1 MELTEKIKNKS
12 YNKSIDSHLLKTY
25 QEYLCLAVLKYA
37 CGGEYQSFHHAD
49 APDLQDQNNRVGI
62 EVTQAIEPKDA
73 QTSGEHI
80 RFFESSDKNIRAKSR
95 SKIESNGGM
104 LFENGVLI
112 TKTKTAK
119 EIEDTI
125 VGAYTRKC
133 AMIPEYKKNGFQTL
147 GLCIYNQE
155 HLSSDIQKQCF
166 SWLKDAQNESIPQYD
181 FAIIVHFMGVMIFD
195 FNKAEIKSYE
205 IEEDV
210 MDTLGVLARMT
221 AEGEVKEDDPIWL

>member
-1 MELTEKIKNKS
+1 MELTDRIKNRSYSKS
-12 YNKSIDSHLLKTY
+12 LDSHLWKTY
-25 QEYLCLAVLKYA
+25 QEFLCLAVLKYVF
-37 CGGEYQSFHHAD
+37 GNEFQSFHHAD

-80 RFFESSDKNIRAKSR
+80 RFFESDNKNVRAKSR

-104 LFENGVLI
+104 LFENGVLV

-133 AMIPEYKKNGFQTL
+133 AMIPEYQKNGFHTL
-147 GLCIYNQE
+147 GLCIYHQE

-166 SWLKDAQNESIPQYD
+166 SWLKDARNESTPQYN

-195 FNKAEIKSYE
+195 FIIGEMKSYE

-221 AEGEVKEDDPIWL
+221 AEGEVKEDDPVWL